1 MFLLFGFY
9 DDAISRLGNILNVV
23 GAFTLAILCDFLLT
37 AVNVR
42 KKEYWFAYLVPIIF
56 LSVGIYHSFNTQLI
70 EYENHKFPPRN
81 LILASGIPI
90 FFIGLILYTWWCFRA
105 AYKITHSPTRLKF
118 LKRLFRGVFLFIPA
132 VILDILFIAAQKGIF
147 PFSMPILVGYVYQI
161 IHVLDLEAENRQRME
176 YVVNLVHELKSPLTP
191 IQLLISGLERRFEPE
206 PKAKEALRIIAYE
219 TERYKNLIDN
229 LYLISSLEVDQ
240 SEVMKINKEP
250 VPLNDIIADVVTLF
264 RYGAEQKDIQLVYQE
279 DNLPHISV
287 DKNLVKQVLSSLI
300 NNSIKYTPPGGKV
313 CVEATHD
320 DTNVYVSVTDTG
332 IGISRK
338 EQRSIFENFYRA
350 ENIGNTGEGGG
361 GLGLATAKY
370 IVEAHGGTISVE
382 SELGKESKFTFSLP
396 KS

>member
-1 MFLLFGFY
+1 MRPLNIYNISTIVTCVIYIGFAYFAYIRRRGDSAIKKFVAFCIVYSLYCFSMFLLFGFY

-191 IQLLISGLERRFEPE
+191 IQLLIS
-206 PKAKEALRIIAYE
+206 
-219 TERYKNLIDN
+219 
-229 LYLISSLEVDQ
+229 
-240 SEVMKINKEP
+240 
-250 VPLNDIIADVVTLF
+250 
-264 RYGAEQKDIQLVYQE
+264 
-279 DNLPHISV
+279 
-287 DKNLVKQVLSSLI
+287 
-300 NNSIKYTPPGGKV
+300 
-313 CVEATHD
+313 
-320 DTNVYVSVTDTG
+320 
-332 IGISRK
+332 
-338 EQRSIFENFYRA
+338 
-350 ENIGNTGEGGG
+350 
-361 GLGLATAKY
+361 
-370 IVEAHGGTISVE
+370 
-382 SELGKESKFTFSLP
+382 
-396 KS
+396 